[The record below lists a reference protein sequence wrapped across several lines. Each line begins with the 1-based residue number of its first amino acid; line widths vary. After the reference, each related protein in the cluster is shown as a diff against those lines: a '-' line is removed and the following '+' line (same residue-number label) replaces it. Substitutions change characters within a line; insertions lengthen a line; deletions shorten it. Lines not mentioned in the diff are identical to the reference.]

1 MPFSGLASASE
12 FSLTFCLDPDS
23 SNFSSID
30 LSIETSLLSNMP
42 YSSLLFSFL
51 LVLEGMDKGVLIFP
65 MLFCVKE
72 FNDCNSDKSSLFF
85 RFVSWS
91 GKTSWTSIKMMTK
104 FKWCCKNSNLQEIS
118 FQEISKFER
127 YFVPGFL
134 IASSKDDQYQ

>member
-1 MPFSGLASASE
+1 MIILIFFFLLLSTITELVMPFSGLASASE

-30 LSIETSLLSNMP
+30 LSIETSLLSKIP

-51 LVLEGMDKGVLIFP
+51 LVLEGMYKGGVLIFP

-72 FNDCNSDKSSLFF
+72 FNDCNSDKSSFFF

-91 GKTSWTSIKMMTK
+91 GKTSCTSFKMMTK
-104 FKWCCKNSNLQEIS
+104 F
-118 FQEISKFER
+118 
-127 YFVPGFL
+127 
-134 IASSKDDQYQ
+134 